1 MKKSRRI
8 VLVMFVV
15 AILAVLS
22 VFGWFVSRVFEG
34 ERPSIQ
40 VHPLPAFLSEGQ
52 PFTVKVSDQKRG
64 LRLLQVTVTQS
75 GREHR
80 VLKRAFPFQGFFN
93 CEGTHQHTESVT
105 VDPRAL
111 NLAQGRAEL
120 HVQAFD
126 HSRRGGGDGNQTQVT
141 HTMVVDTLPP
151 SIRALTRLHYIN
163 QGGAC
168 LVLYQASSDVEKS
181 GVTVEELF
189 FPGYPVEED
198 QEEGVH
204 ACYFAVPHDAGNQT
218 LIRLWAEDR
227 AGNQS
232 KASFY
237 HQVRE
242 KKFRQDRMNI
252 TDAFLERILP
262 YFSHVAF
269 SPEDSPLEKYLKIN
283 NDLREK
289 NDRILKQL
297 SDECTDTR
305 LWEGTWLRLRNAAT
319 MAQFADHR
327 IYYYKGNKVDEKDHL
342 GVDLASLANSPV
354 PAANHGR
361 VLFAG
366 DLGIYG
372 NAVVLDHGQRLTSL
386 YGHLSSIQV
395 SKGQDVQK
403 GDILGTT
410 GSTGLAGGDHL
421 HFSILVNGVFVNPI
435 EWWDGHWIR
444 DNIQKKMSLL
454 SDR

>member
-1 MKKSRRI
+1 MKKSRKI
-8 VLVMFVV
+8 VLVLFTVT
-15 AILAVLS
+15 ILTVLS

-34 ERPSIQ
+34 ECPGIQ
-40 VHPLPAFLSEGQ
+40 VDPLPAFLSKEQ
-52 PFTVKVSDQKRG
+52 PFTVKVTDGKRG

-75 GREHR
+75 GREHS
-80 VLKRAFPFQGFFN
+80 VLKRTFPFQGFFN
-93 CEGTHQHTESVT
+93 CEGTHQHTESFT

-126 HSRRGGGDGNQTQVT
+126 QSRRGGGDGNQTQIT
-141 HTMVVDTLPP
+141 HAMVVDTMPP

-168 LVLYQASSDVEKS
+168 LIIYQASSDVEKS
-181 GVTVEELF
+181 GVTVEELS
-189 FPGYPVEED
+189 FPGYPVQGEKEK
-198 QEEGVH
+198 GVH
-204 ACYFAVPHDAGNQT
+204 TCYFAVPHDAGKKPA
-218 LIRLWAEDR
+218 IRLWAEDR

-232 KASFY
+232 RVSFY

-242 KKFRQDRMNI
+242 KRFRQDRMNI
-252 TDAFLERILP
+252 TDVFLERILP
-262 YFSHVAF
+262 YFSSVTFEPDAT
-269 SPEDSPLEKYLKIN
+269 PVEKYLKIN
-283 NDLREK
+283 NDLRKE
-289 NDRILKQL
+289 NDRILKKL
-297 SDECTDTR
+297 PAESVDTK
-305 LWEGTWLRLRNAAT
+305 LWDGTWLRLRNAAT

-327 IYYYKGNKVDEKDHL
+327 TYYYKGNKVDEKDHL

-366 DLGIYG
+366 ELGIYG
-372 NAVVLDHGQRLTSL
+372 KAVVLDHGQGLTSL
-386 YGHLSSIQV
+386 YGHLSSIRV

-403 GDILGTT
+403 GDILGAT

-444 DNIQKKMSLL
+444 DNIQKKMALL